1 MAAASESRFVAV
13 VRFAFRS
20 SKLIAVTVVGGVLVL
35 AGLAM
40 FVLPG
45 PGILVVVAGFA
56 VLGTEYAW
64 AARALDRTKTVAE
77 TAGRVAKDAAG
88 RAGRVAQGAVGSAT
102 SRFRRRDDRI

>member
-1 MAAASESRFVAV
+1 MVAPSESRFLSV

-20 SKLIAVTVVGGVLVL
+20 ARLITITVVGGVLVL

-56 VLGTEYAW
+56 VLGLEYAW
-64 AARALDRTKTVAE
+64 AARALDRTKAAAE
-77 TAGRVAKDAAG
+77 TAGRVARDAAG

-102 SRFRRRDDRI
+102 SRFRRTRS